1 MSKPRRIIVS
11 SSAPGDGPLKPQKAP
26 APEAA
31 AGSPGAAADATPV
44 PRSRFDP
51 RSLPVQ
57 DAHDGLAPVPPER
70 LRVAALRE
78 RLAHPP
84 PWHPEQLD
92 DRFRSNDAEPRPAAV
107 LMPIIEHPGGNT
119 ILLTQRSSH
128 LRYHS
133 GQVAFPGGRL
143 EAGDASPIDA
153 ALREANEEIGI
164 ERTRVEVLGRLP
176 EYRTGTG
183 FLVTPVVGVLRTGFA
198 LRPDPSEVADIF
210 EVPLAYLMDPRH
222 HQRRLVDLPDYERH
236 SYFAMPWRVPG
247 EEEERFIWGA
257 TAAMLRNLYRLLAA

>member
-1 MSKPRRIIVS
+1 MSQIPDPRRIIPS
-11 SSAPGDGPLKPQKAP
+11 SSASDDERPEPLKT
-26 APEAA
+26 
-31 AGSPGAAADATPV
+31 GSPQSEQAETPS
-44 PRSRFDP
+44 RSRFDP

-57 DAHDGLAPVPPER
+57 EAHDGLAPVPLER
-70 LRVAALRE
+70 LRVPALRE

-84 PWHPEQLD
+84 PWQPEQLD
-92 DRFRSNDAEPRPAAV
+92 DRFRSNQTEPRPAAV
-107 LMPIIEHPGGNT
+107 LMPIIAHPDGNT
-119 ILLTQRSSH
+119 LLLTQRSHH

-153 ALREANEEIGI
+153 ALREANEEIGV
-164 ERTRVEVLGRLP
+164 ERSRVEVLGRLP

-183 FLVTPVVGVLRTGFA
+183 FLVTPVVGVLRAGFA

-222 HQRRLVDLPDYERH
+222 HQRRLVDLPDYQRH

-247 EEEERFIWGA
+247 EDEERFIWGA